1 MKKRFSDEQII
12 CILREAE
19 AGVSARELCR
29 KHAISDATFYTWR
42 KKYGGMEVP
51 EVKRLKSLEEENA
64 RLKKLLAE
72 AMLDKEALQVALG
85 RKYWRQTRSG
95 KPWKSCARLRVCR
108 NVVPAGWQ
116 VCPCQPADIRLSVRL
131 LTRSCLYASQSW
143 HLNAAVLVTGVS
155 GSFCDVK
162 VFALTTS
169 GFTASINLM
178 A

>member
-51 EVKRLKSLEEENA
+51 EVKRLMSLEEENA
-64 RLKKLLAE
+64 RLKNE

-85 RKYWRQTRSG
+85 RKY
-95 KPWKSCARLRVCR
+95 
-108 NVVPAGWQ
+108 
-116 VCPCQPADIRLSVRL
+116 
-131 LTRSCLYASQSW
+131 
-143 HLNAAVLVTGVS
+143 
-155 GSFCDVK
+155 
-162 VFALTTS
+162 
-169 GFTASINLM
+169 
-178 A
+178 